1 MFSKASFFPLV
12 IVSLSCFGQVT
23 VISGTA
29 TTVGPSAA
37 IAPLVST
44 PDIALP
50 GSGSAVGA
58 PLASAAAN
66 DSRFS
71 RGPSVYNPN
80 GAEYVLPATSG
91 SGVGAGPGAEPKN
104 AAAEQFEF
112 GIQHF
117 ESGFTDAVAPPISL
131 GQIARNYRSQPL
143 HAIRSYT
150 NDNIAQMNAAVET
163 VADLGI
169 RGAVLASTAVAEN
182 RAPALPQ
189 SDREVTT
196 NTESLTLPTPAEGPP
211 HQTADQLAPAPAS
224 VSTVSRAATTARSAS
239 SEPSKLSQIGSFLVV
254 LSLIGGAAVVGG
266 ALFRLLG

>member
-37 IAPLVST
+37 IAPLIAT

-71 RGPSVYNPN
+71 RGPAVYNLN

-91 SGVGAGPGAEPKN
+91 SGIGAGPGAEPKN

-117 ESGFTDAVAPPISL
+117 ESGLTGAAAPPVSL
-131 GQIARNYRSQPL
+131 GQIARNFQSQPH
-143 HAIRSYT
+143 HATRYYT
-150 NDNIAQMNAAVET
+150 NESIALMNAEAVT
-163 VADLGI
+163 PSNLGI
-169 RGAVLASTAVAEN
+169 GSTA
-182 RAPALPQ
+182 LW
-189 SDREVTT
+189 S
-196 NTESLTLPTPAEGPP
+196 S
-211 HQTADQLAPAPAS
+211 
-224 VSTVSRAATTARSAS
+224 SR
-239 SEPSKLSQIGSFLVV
+239 
-254 LSLIGGAAVVGG
+254 
-266 ALFRLLG
+266 